1 MAQLR
6 DRPEAATRRFDAVLI
21 GAQDG
26 LRVGEHGGGDAKDDV
41 ANGELADGLGGGGAI
56 HVSIQPQTAE
66 GVNHKPG
73 GHPISLTFGSL
84 FAGVG
89 GFDLGFESA
98 GWECGWQVEWDKH
111 CQSVLAHHWPH
122 VPKWGD
128 VSTVSGADLPP
139 VDCITFGSPCQ
150 DLSVAGKRA
159 GLDGDRSGLFYEAI
173 RIIKEMR
180 DATDDRFPRWA
191 VWENVAGAVSS
202 NGGADFGAVLDTL
215 ADAGAL
221 VLEWAVLDARWFG
234 VPQRRRRVFVVACF
248 NPATASRCPDPLLP
262 VAARSGWHPPASAT
276 AGTHVAALTANG
288 VGTCGADDNQAQ
300 AGHLVPYVKA
310 RRAQSPDDHETWET
324 DRPAPTLNAFDN
336 ATESRATVLAFHMKQ
351 TPVTGD
357 VSPSLGTTTGGMGAM
372 TFSAVRRLTP
382 VECERLMGW
391 PDDHTRWRADG
402 TEQADSHRYRQ
413 CGNGV
418 ASPVA
423 EWVAK
428 QIGTVS

>member
-1 MAQLR
+1 V
-6 DRPEAATRRFDAVLI
+6 TV
-21 GAQDG
+21 
-26 LRVGEHGGGDAKDDV
+26 
-41 ANGELADGLGGGGAI
+41 
-56 HVSIQPQTAE
+56 
-66 GVNHKPG
+66 
-73 GHPISLTFGSL
+73 TFGSL

-128 VSTVSGADLPP
+128 VSTVNGTDLPP

-159 GLDGDRSGLFYEAI
+159 GLDGGRSGLFYEAI

-180 DATDDRFPRWA
+180 SATDDRFPRWA
-191 VWENVAGAVSS
+191 VWENVAGALSS

-248 NPATASRCPDPLLP
+248 DPATASRCPDPLLP

-276 AGTHVAALTANG
+276 TGTHVAALTANG

-300 AGHLVPYVKA
+300 AGHLVPATVSTLTTRCGNTQDDQQIGQLVPYVKA
-310 RRAQSPDDHETWET
+310 RRAQSPDDFETWET

-336 ATESRATVLAFHMKQ
+336 ATESRATVLAFDWTQGGQATVDYSPTLRVGSGLGIPSPPAVQ
-351 TPVTGD
+351 TP
-357 VSPSLGTTTGGMGAM
+357 
-372 TFSAVRRLTP
+372 SAVRRLTP

-402 TEQADSHRYRQ
+402 TEQADSHRYKQ

-428 QIGTVS
+428 QIGAVA